1 MKDRELSKSI
11 IHVLTHDAEHAYN
24 YKQIAAVLG
33 IKDPYVRKRI
43 VTLLDQLKKDG
54 QLDELQRGKY
64 QIKNGAQ
71 ELKGYIQFISKGGA
85 FFIHPNIQKDIYI
98 HPSNLNH
105 ALNGDKVLIK
115 IVPFKGKSEGKVIKV
130 LERTKKEFT
139 GVIDGNKNV
148 FFLIPDD
155 KSAKTHFFI
164 DRKNLNGA
172 KKGQKVKTKFLS
184 WPKHV
189 KSPQVAVTEIIGNPG
204 ELNVEMNSILAEFGF
219 PTKFPKRV
227 LNEVDLIQEP
237 NYNIESKKRK
247 DFRST
252 TTFTIDPHDAKDFDD
267 AISVSFLPSG
277 HTEIGVHIADVGHYV
292 KTDSYLDK
300 EAFLRAN
307 SVYLVDRVIPMLP
320 ERLSNELCSLRPK
333 EDKLTFSAVFELNDE
348 CQVISRWFGKT
359 IIHSNHRFTYEDA
372 QEIIEG
378 KDGPFKD
385 ELLKVNQLAQKC
397 RLTRLSNGALN
408 VKSSEVRFRL
418 DEEGEPIE
426 TVLKV
431 SKEAHQLIEE
441 FMLLA
446 NREVAMKLAKPEKN
460 IKKGVNVFRI
470 HDDPSEEK
478 LNDLKLYLSAM
489 GYQIIRK
496 KNKPITY
503 SLNKVMELAEKRGEL
518 DLISPM
524 IIRAMSKAVY
534 SIDNVGHYG
543 LSFDYYTHFT
553 SPIRRYAD
561 LIIHRSLIDF
571 LAKNRINTDHKHFTH
586 VCNHISKMEKQ
597 AVEAER
603 ASIKYMQVKFLTKFI
618 GKEFDGMISG
628 LTEWGMYVELNENK
642 CEGMIPLKSLTDDQ
656 YFFDSDTMTV
666 TGYHDQKSFKVG
678 QTIRVI
684 VKKTDPYKRQI
695 DFGLVS
701 S

>member
-11 IHVLTHDAEHAYN
+11 IQILTHDAENAYN

-33 IKDPYVRKRI
+33 VKDPYIRKRI

-54 QLDELQRGKY
+54 QLDEIYKGKY
-64 QIKNGAQ
+64 QIKDGSQ
-71 ELKGYIQFISKGGA
+71 ELTGYIQFISKGGA

-98 HPSNLNH
+98 HPSNLNK

-115 IVPFKGKSEGKVIKV
+115 IVSFKGKSEGKVLKV

-139 GVIDGNKNV
+139 GIVDGNKNV

-164 DRKNLNGA
+164 DKKHLNGA

-219 PTKFPKRV
+219 PSRFPKRV
-227 LNEVDLIQEP
+227 LNEVELIKEP
-237 NYNIESKKRK
+237 NYAIESKKRK
-247 DFRST
+247 DFRT
-252 TTFTIDPHDAKDFDD
+252 KTTFTIDPNDAKDFDD
-267 AISVSFLPSG
+267 AISIAFLESG
-277 HTEIGVHIADVGHYV
+277 NLEIGVHIADVGHYV
-292 KTDSYLDK
+292 KPESFLDK
-300 EAFLRAN
+300 EALLRGN

-320 ERLSNELCSLRPK
+320 ERLSNELCSLRPH
-333 EDKLTFSAVFELNDE
+333 EDKLTFSAVFELDPN
-348 CQVISRWFGKT
+348 CNVLSSWFGKT
-359 IIHSNHRFTYEDA
+359 IIHSDHRFTYEDA

-378 KDGPFKD
+378 RDGPFKK
-385 ELLKVNQLAQKC
+385 EITQINKLAQQC
-397 RLTRLSNGALN
+397 RKQRLSNGALN
-408 VKSSEVRFRL
+408 VKSNEVRFRL

-446 NREVAMKLAKPEKN
+446 NREVAKKLAKPEKN
-460 IKKGVNVFRI
+460 IKKGINVFRI
-470 HDDPSEEK
+470 HDNPSEEK
-478 LNDLKLYLSAM
+478 LNDLKLFLTSM
-489 GYQIIRK
+489 GYEIIRK

-503 SLNKVMELAEKRGEL
+503 SLNNIMKDAEKRGEL

-534 SIDNVGHYG
+534 STDNVGHYG
-543 LSFDYYTHFT
+543 LAFDYYTHFT

-561 LIIHRSLIDF
+561 LVVHRSLIDF
-571 LAKNRINTDHKHFTH
+571 LNEQKIGTDSKHLNYI
-586 VCNHISKMEKQ
+586 CNHISKMEKQ
-597 AVEAER
+597 AVDAER
-603 ASIKYMQVKFLTKFI
+603 ASIKYMQVKFLSKFI
-618 GKEFDGMISG
+618 GDTFEGTISG
-628 LTEWGMYVELNENK
+628 LTEWGMYVELLENK
-642 CEGMIPLKSLTDDQ
+642 CEGMISLKSMSDDQ
-656 YFFDSDTMTV
+656 YFFDPGTMTV
-666 TGYHDQKSFKVG
+666 TGYHSQNSFKMG
-678 QTIRVI
+678 QEVKVR
-684 VKKTDPYKRQI
+684 VKKTNLFKRQI
-695 DFGLVS
+695 DFILED
-701 S
+701 

>member
-1 MKDRELSKSI
+1 MKDRALSKSI
-11 IHVLTHDAEHAYN
+11 IQVLTHDAENAYN

-33 IKDPYVRKRI
+33 VKDPYIRKRI

-54 QLDELQRGKY
+54 QLDEIYRGKY
-64 QIKNGAQ
+64 QIKDGSQ
-71 ELKGYIQFISKGGA
+71 ELTGYIQFISKGGA

-98 HPSNLNH
+98 HPSNLNK

-115 IVPFKGKSEGKVIKV
+115 IVSFKGKSEGKVLKV

-139 GVIDGNKNV
+139 GIVDGNKNV

-164 DRKNLNGA
+164 DKKHLNGA

-219 PTKFPKRV
+219 PSRFPKRV
-227 LNEVDLIQEP
+227 LNEVELIKEP
-237 NYNIESKKRK
+237 NYAIESKKRK
-247 DFRST
+247 DFRAK

-267 AISVSFLPSG
+267 AISIAFLASG
-277 HTEIGVHIADVGHYV
+277 NMEIGVHIADVGHYV
-292 KTDSYLDK
+292 KPESFLDK
-300 EAFLRAN
+300 EALLRGN

-320 ERLSNELCSLRPK
+320 ERLSNELCSLRPH
-333 EDKLTFSAVFELNDE
+333 EDKLTFSAVFELDPN
-348 CQVISRWFGKT
+348 CKVLSSWFGKT
-359 IIHSNHRFTYEDA
+359 IIHSDHRFTYEDA

-378 KDGPFKD
+378 GDGPFKK
-385 ELLKVNQLAQKC
+385 EITQINKLAQQC
-397 RLTRLSNGALN
+397 RKHRLSNGALN
-408 VKSSEVRFRL
+408 VKSNEVRFRL

-426 TVLKV
+426 TVLKI

-446 NREVAMKLAKPEKN
+446 NREVAKKLAKPEKN
-460 IKKGVNVFRI
+460 IKKGINVFRI
-470 HDDPSEEK
+470 HDNPSEEK
-478 LNDLKLYLSAM
+478 LNDLKLFLTSM
-489 GYQIIRK
+489 GYEIVRK

-503 SLNKVMELAEKRGEL
+503 SLNNIMKDAEKRGEL

-534 SIDNVGHYG
+534 STDNVGHYG
-543 LSFDYYTHFT
+543 LAFDYYTHFT

-561 LIIHRSLIDF
+561 LVVHRSLIDF
-571 LAKNRINTDHKHFTH
+571 LDGQKISTDSKHLNH
-586 VCNHISKMEKQ
+586 ICNHISKMEKQ
-597 AVEAER
+597 AVDAER
-603 ASIKYMQVKFLTKFI
+603 ASIKYMQVKFLSKFI
-618 GKEFDGMISG
+618 GDAFEGTISG
-628 LTEWGMYVELNENK
+628 LTEWGMYVELSENK
-642 CEGMIPLKSLTDDQ
+642 CEGMISLKSMSDDQ
-656 YFFDSDTMTV
+656 YFFDPGTMTV
-666 TGYHDQKSFKVG
+666 TGYHSQNSFKMG
-678 QTIRVI
+678 QEVKVR
-684 VKKTDPYKRQI
+684 VKKTNLFKRQI
-695 DFGLVS
+695 DFILED
-701 S
+701 

>member
-1 MKDRELSKSI
+1 MKDRALSKSI
-11 IHVLTHDAEHAYN
+11 IQVLTHDAENAYN

-33 IKDPYVRKRI
+33 VKDPYIRKRI

-54 QLDELQRGKY
+54 QLDEIYRGKY
-64 QIKNGAQ
+64 QIKDGSQ
-71 ELKGYIQFISKGGA
+71 ELTGYIQFISKGGA

-98 HPSNLNH
+98 HPSNLNK

-115 IVPFKGKSEGKVIKV
+115 IVSFKGKSEGKVLKV

-139 GVIDGNKNV
+139 GIVDGNKNV

-164 DRKNLNGA
+164 DKKHLNGA

-219 PTKFPKRV
+219 PSRFPKRV
-227 LNEVDLIQEP
+227 LNEVELIKEP
-237 NYNIESKKRK
+237 NYAIESKKRK
-247 DFRST
+247 DFRAK

-267 AISVSFLPSG
+267 AISIAFLASG
-277 HTEIGVHIADVGHYV
+277 NMEIGVHIADVGHYV
-292 KTDSYLDK
+292 KPESFLDK
-300 EAFLRAN
+300 EALLRGN

-320 ERLSNELCSLRPK
+320 ERLSNELCSLRPH
-333 EDKLTFSAVFELNDE
+333 EDKLTFSAVFELDPN
-348 CQVISRWFGKT
+348 CKVLSSWFGKT
-359 IIHSNHRFTYEDA
+359 IIHSDHRFTYEDA

-378 KDGPFKD
+378 GDGPFKK
-385 ELLKVNQLAQKC
+385 EITQINKLAQQC
-397 RLTRLSNGALN
+397 RKQRLSNGALN
-408 VKSSEVRFRL
+408 VKSNEVRFRL

-426 TVLKV
+426 TVLKI

-446 NREVAMKLAKPEKN
+446 NREVAKKLAKPEKN
-460 IKKGVNVFRI
+460 IKKGINVFRI
-470 HDDPSEEK
+470 HDNPSEEK
-478 LNDLKLYLSAM
+478 LNDLKLFLTSM
-489 GYQIIRK
+489 GYEIVRK

-503 SLNKVMELAEKRGEL
+503 SLNNIMKDAEKRGEL

-534 SIDNVGHYG
+534 STDNVGHYG
-543 LSFDYYTHFT
+543 LAFDYYTHFT

-561 LIIHRSLIDF
+561 LVVHRSLIDF
-571 LAKNRINTDHKHFTH
+571 LDGQKISTDSKHLNH
-586 VCNHISKMEKQ
+586 ICNHISKMEKQ
-597 AVEAER
+597 AVDAER
-603 ASIKYMQVKFLTKFI
+603 ASIKYMQVKFLSKFI
-618 GKEFDGMISG
+618 GDTFEGTISG
-628 LTEWGMYVELNENK
+628 LTEWGMYVELSENK
-642 CEGMIPLKSLTDDQ
+642 CEGMISLKSMSDDQ
-656 YFFDSDTMTV
+656 YFFDPGTMTV
-666 TGYHDQKSFKVG
+666 TGYHNQNSFKMG
-678 QTIRVI
+678 QEVKVR
-684 VKKTDPYKRQI
+684 VKKTNLFKRQI
-695 DFGLVS
+695 DFILED
-701 S
+701 

>member
-1 MKDRELSKSI
+1 MKDRALSKSI
-11 IHVLTHDAEHAYN
+11 IQVLTHDAENAYN

-33 IKDPYVRKRI
+33 VKDPYIRKRI

-54 QLDELQRGKY
+54 QLDEIYRGKY
-64 QIKNGAQ
+64 QIKDGSQ
-71 ELKGYIQFISKGGA
+71 ELTGYIQFISKGGA

-98 HPSNLNH
+98 HPSNLNK

-115 IVPFKGKSEGKVIKV
+115 IVSFKGKSEGKVLKV

-139 GVIDGNKNV
+139 GIVDGNKNV

-164 DRKNLNGA
+164 DKKHLNGA

-219 PTKFPKRV
+219 PSRFPKRV
-227 LNEVDLIQEP
+227 LNEVELIKEP
-237 NYNIESKKRK
+237 NYAIESKKRK
-247 DFRST
+247 DFRAK

-267 AISVSFLPSG
+267 AISIAFLASG
-277 HTEIGVHIADVGHYV
+277 NMEIGVHIADVGHYV
-292 KTDSYLDK
+292 KPESFLDK
-300 EAFLRAN
+300 EALLRGN

-320 ERLSNELCSLRPK
+320 ERLSNELCSLRPH
-333 EDKLTFSAVFELNDE
+333 EDKLTFSAVFELDPN
-348 CQVISRWFGKT
+348 CNVLSSWFGKT
-359 IIHSNHRFTYEDA
+359 IIHSDQRFTYEDA

-378 KDGPFKD
+378 GDGPFKK
-385 ELLKVNQLAQKC
+385 EITQINKLAQQC
-397 RLTRLSNGALN
+397 RKQRLSNGALN
-408 VKSSEVRFRL
+408 VKSNEVRFRL

-426 TVLKV
+426 TVLKI

-446 NREVAMKLAKPEKN
+446 NREVAKKLAKPEKN
-460 IKKGVNVFRI
+460 IKKGINVFRI
-470 HDDPSEEK
+470 HDNPSEEK
-478 LNDLKLYLSAM
+478 LNDLKIFLTSM
-489 GYQIIRK
+489 GYEIVRK

-503 SLNKVMELAEKRGEL
+503 SLNNIMKDAEKRGEL

-534 SIDNVGHYG
+534 STDNVGHYG
-543 LSFDYYTHFT
+543 LAFDYYTHFT

-561 LIIHRSLIDF
+561 LVVHRSLIDF
-571 LAKNRINTDHKHFTH
+571 LDGQKISTDSKHLNH
-586 VCNHISKMEKQ
+586 ICNHISKMEKQ
-597 AVEAER
+597 AVDAER
-603 ASIKYMQVKFLTKFI
+603 ASIKYMQVKFLSKFI
-618 GKEFDGMISG
+618 GDTFEGTISG
-628 LTEWGMYVELNENK
+628 LTEWGMYVELSENK
-642 CEGMIPLKSLTDDQ
+642 CEGMISLKSMSDDQ
-656 YFFDSDTMTV
+656 YFFDPGTMTV
-666 TGYHDQKSFKVG
+666 TGYHSQNSFKMG
-678 QTIRVI
+678 QDVKVR
-684 VKKTDPYKRQI
+684 VKKTNVFKRQI
-695 DFGLVS
+695 DFILED
-701 S
+701 

>member
-1 MKDRELSKSI
+1 MKDRALSKSI
-11 IHVLTHDAEHAYN
+11 IQVLTHDAENAYN

-33 IKDPYVRKRI
+33 VKDPYIRKRI

-54 QLDELQRGKY
+54 QLDEIYRGKY
-64 QIKNGAQ
+64 QIKDGSQ
-71 ELKGYIQFISKGGA
+71 ELTGYIQFISKGGA

-98 HPSNLNH
+98 HPSNLNK

-115 IVPFKGKSEGKVIKV
+115 IVSFKGKSEGKVLKV

-139 GVIDGNKNV
+139 GIVDGNKNV

-164 DRKNLNGA
+164 DKKHLNGA

-219 PTKFPKRV
+219 PSRFPKRV
-227 LNEVDLIQEP
+227 LNEVELIKEP
-237 NYNIESKKRK
+237 NYAIESKKRK
-247 DFRST
+247 DFRAK

-267 AISVSFLPSG
+267 AISIAFLASG
-277 HTEIGVHIADVGHYV
+277 NMEIGVHIADVGHYV
-292 KTDSYLDK
+292 KPESFLDK
-300 EAFLRAN
+300 EALLRGN

-320 ERLSNELCSLRPK
+320 ERLSNELCSLRPH
-333 EDKLTFSAVFELNDE
+333 EDKLTFSAVFELDPN
-348 CQVISRWFGKT
+348 CNVLSSWFGKT
-359 IIHSNHRFTYEDA
+359 IIHSDQRFTYEDA

-378 KDGPFKD
+378 GDGPFKK
-385 ELLKVNQLAQKC
+385 EITQINKLAQQC
-397 RLTRLSNGALN
+397 RKQRLSNGALN
-408 VKSSEVRFRL
+408 VKSNEVRFRL

-426 TVLKV
+426 TVLKI

-446 NREVAMKLAKPEKN
+446 NREVAKKLAKPEKN
-460 IKKGVNVFRI
+460 IKKGINVFRI
-470 HDDPSEEK
+470 HDNPSEEK
-478 LNDLKLYLSAM
+478 LNDLKIFLTSM
-489 GYQIIRK
+489 GYEIVRK

-503 SLNKVMELAEKRGEL
+503 SLNNIMKDAEKRGEL

-534 SIDNVGHYG
+534 STDNVGHYG
-543 LSFDYYTHFT
+543 LAFDYYTHFT

-561 LIIHRSLIDF
+561 LVVHRSLIDF
-571 LAKNRINTDHKHFTH
+571 LDGQKISTDSKHLNH
-586 VCNHISKMEKQ
+586 ICNHISKMEKQ
-597 AVEAER
+597 AVDAER
-603 ASIKYMQVKFLTKFI
+603 ASIKYMQVKFLSKFI
-618 GKEFDGMISG
+618 GDTFEGTISG
-628 LTEWGMYVELNENK
+628 LTEWGMYVELSENK
-642 CEGMIPLKSLTDDQ
+642 CEGMISLKSMSDDQ
-656 YFFDSDTMTV
+656 YFFDPGTMTV
-666 TGYHDQKSFKVG
+666 TGYHSQNSFKMG
-678 QTIRVI
+678 QDVKVR
-684 VKKTDPYKRQI
+684 VKKTNLFKRQI
-695 DFGLVS
+695 DFILED
-701 S
+701 

>member
-1 MKDRELSKSI
+1 MKDRALSKSI
-11 IHVLTHDAEHAYN
+11 IQVLTHDAENAYN

-33 IKDPYVRKRI
+33 VKDPYIRKRI

-54 QLDELQRGKY
+54 QLDEIYRGKY
-64 QIKNGAQ
+64 QIKDGSQ
-71 ELKGYIQFISKGGA
+71 ELTGYIQFISKGGA

-98 HPSNLNH
+98 HPSNLNK

-115 IVPFKGKSEGKVIKV
+115 LVSFKGKSEGKVLKV

-139 GVIDGNKNV
+139 GIVDGNKNV

-164 DRKNLNGA
+164 DKKHLNGA

-219 PTKFPKRV
+219 PSRFPKRV
-227 LNEVDLIQEP
+227 LNEVELIKEP
-237 NYNIESKKRK
+237 NYAIESKKRK
-247 DFRST
+247 DFRAK

-267 AISVSFLPSG
+267 AISIAFLASG
-277 HTEIGVHIADVGHYV
+277 NMEIGVHIADVGHYV
-292 KTDSYLDK
+292 KPESFLDK
-300 EAFLRAN
+300 EALLRGN

-320 ERLSNELCSLRPK
+320 ERLSNELCSLRPH
-333 EDKLTFSAVFELNDE
+333 EDKLTFSAVFELDPN
-348 CQVISRWFGKT
+348 CKVLSSWFGKT
-359 IIHSNHRFTYEDA
+359 IIHSDHRFTYEDA

-378 KDGPFKD
+378 GDGPFKK
-385 ELLKVNQLAQKC
+385 EITQINKLAQQC
-397 RLTRLSNGALN
+397 RKQRLSNGALN
-408 VKSSEVRFRL
+408 VKSNEVRFRL

-426 TVLKV
+426 TVLKI

-446 NREVAMKLAKPEKN
+446 NREVAKKLAKPEKN
-460 IKKGVNVFRI
+460 IKKGINVFRI
-470 HDDPSEEK
+470 HDNPSEEK
-478 LNDLKLYLSAM
+478 LNDLKLFLTSM
-489 GYQIIRK
+489 GYEIVRK

-503 SLNKVMELAEKRGEL
+503 SLNNIMKDAEKRGEL

-534 SIDNVGHYG
+534 STDNVGHYG
-543 LSFDYYTHFT
+543 LAFDYYTHFT

-561 LIIHRSLIDF
+561 LVVHRSLIDF
-571 LAKNRINTDHKHFTH
+571 LDGQKISTDSNHLNHI
-586 VCNHISKMEKQ
+586 CNHISKMEKQ
-597 AVEAER
+597 AVDAER
-603 ASIKYMQVKFLTKFI
+603 ASIKYMQVKFLSKFI
-618 GKEFDGMISG
+618 GDTFEGTISG
-628 LTEWGMYVELNENK
+628 LTEWGMYVELSENK
-642 CEGMIPLKSLTDDQ
+642 CEGMISLKSMSDDQ
-656 YFFDSDTMTV
+656 YFFDPGTMTV
-666 TGYHDQKSFKVG
+666 TGYHSQNSFKMG
-678 QTIRVI
+678 QEVKVR
-684 VKKTDPYKRQI
+684 VKKTNLFKRQI
-695 DFGLVS
+695 DFILED
-701 S
+701 